1 MLIEKAANL
10 ILSSNHAVALTG
22 AGISTPSG
30 IPDFRSTDSG
40 LWHKYNPMEV
50 ASLSI
55 FRLKPERFFEWFR
68 PLAKCILFAQPNAA
82 HLALSGLE
90 KLGYLKTIITQNIDG
105 LHQKAGSNSV
115 LEVHGTLNTLTCAS
129 CYTQFEVKE
138 YINPYIH
145 EGKIP
150 HCKNCGGIL
159 KPDAILF
166 EEQLPKKTWI
176 QVEKEI
182 NKCDLLIV
190 LGSSLEVLP
199 VARLPYQAVSKGAK
213 LVIINNQETYMDMR
227 ADVVIHQDVAEA
239 LPRIME
245 QIINVRSL

>member
-10 ILSSNHAVALTG
+10 ILSSNYAVALTG

-30 IPDFRSTDSG
+30 IPDFRSTNHG
-40 LWHKYNPMEV
+40 LWHKYNPMDV

-68 PLAKCILFAQPNAA
+68 PLAKLIFFAEPNPA
-82 HLALSGLE
+82 HLALSELE
-90 KLGYLKTIITQNIDG
+90 NLGYLKAIITQNIDG
-105 LHQKAGSNSV
+105 LHQKAGSSSV
-115 LEVHGTLNTLTCAS
+115 LEVHGTLNTLTCIN

-138 YINPYIH
+138 FIQPYIN

-150 HCKNCGGIL
+150 HCQHCGGIL

-166 EEQLPKKTWI
+166 EEQLPQRTWL

-199 VARLPYQAVSKGAK
+199 VARLPYQAVSKDAK
-213 LVIINNQETYMDMR
+213 LVIINNQETYMDIR
-227 ADVVIHQDVAEA
+227 ADVVLHQDVAEA
-239 LPRIME
+239 LPKIME
-245 QIINVRSL
+245 RILHVRSL

>member
-1 MLIEKAANL
+1 MLIEKAADL

-30 IPDFRSTDSG
+30 IPDFRSTGNG

-50 ASLSI
+50 ASLTI
-55 FRLKPERFFEWFR
+55 FRLKPDRFFEWFR
-68 PLAKCILFAQPNAA
+68 PLAELILFAEPNAA
-82 HLALSGLE
+82 HVALSELE
-90 KLGYLKTIITQNIDG
+90 NLGYLKTIITQNIDG
-105 LHQKAGSNSV
+105 LHQKAGSSSV

-129 CYTQFEVKE
+129 CYTQFKVKE
-138 YINPYIH
+138 FITPYIH

-166 EEQLPKKTWI
+166 EEQLPKKTWL

-182 NKCDLLIV
+182 NSCDLLLV

-199 VARLPYQAVSKGAK
+199 VARLPYQAVNKGAK
-213 LVIINNQETYMDMR
+213 LVIINNQETYMDIK
-227 ADVVIHQDVAEA
+227 ANVVLHQDVADA
-239 LPRIME
+239 LPAIME
-245 QIINVRSL
+245 RIIDVRSL